1 MAEIEVIYE
10 ASSGNRYNLK
20 TDPLLI
26 GVGNFHNYA
35 WDKEVTALRYGERV
49 ESWKKNAQTYST
61 TFWLVGTESQ
71 NRLVLRNLHNDFER
85 DILNK
90 KPGKII
96 WNQDYIECYI
106 IESSTYPHENRQW
119 TVNEVSIYCPSP
131 FWVSEQVISLQPV
144 VDDGQ
149 SEEQEFLDYPFDYPF
164 EYTWTTSSIVPV
176 EIDHYSDSAFKL
188 VIFGPVSNPSI
199 DIGEN
204 RYNVNV
210 SVAAG
215 EYLTIDSRDTADRDR
230 QVYLT
235 KNDGTI
241 QNVFDLRNPG
251 YQILKRIPS
260 GTVDIVYSRAYGIDL
275 HVYKER
281 SEPGWMI

>member
-1 MAEIEVIYE
+1 MAEIDVIYE

-26 GVGNFHNYA
+26 GVGNFHNYV

-49 ESWKKNAQTYST
+49 ESWKKNAQTYAT
-61 TFWLVGTESQ
+61 TFWMVGTESQ
-71 NRLVLRNLHNDFER
+71 NRLVLQNLHNDFER
-85 DILNK
+85 DIFSK

-119 TVNEVSIYCPSP
+119 TVNEVNIYCPSP
-131 FWVSEQVISLQPV
+131 FWISEQVISIQPII
-144 VDDGQ
+144 DDGS
-149 SEEQEFLDYPFDYPF
+149 SEGQEYLDYPF
-164 EYTWTTSSIVPV
+164 EYTFDYTWVTSTVVPI
-176 EIDHYSDSAFKL
+176 EIDHYADSSFKL
-188 VIFGPVSNPSI
+188 VIFGPASSPSI
-199 DIGEN
+199 LIGDN
-204 RYNVNV
+204 TYSVNV
-210 SVAAG
+210 SVLEG

-235 KNDGTI
+235 RNNGSI
-241 QNVFDLRNPG
+241 QNVFDLRNPN
-251 YQILKRIPS
+251 YQILKRIPP
-260 GTVDIVYSRAYGIDL
+260 GKFDVVYPRTYGIDL
-275 HVYKER
+275 HIYKER